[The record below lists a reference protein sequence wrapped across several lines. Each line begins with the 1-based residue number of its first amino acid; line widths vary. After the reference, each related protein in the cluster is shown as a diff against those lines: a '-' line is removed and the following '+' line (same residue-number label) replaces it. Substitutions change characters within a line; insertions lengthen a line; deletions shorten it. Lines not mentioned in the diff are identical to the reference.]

1 MKYVRI
7 IVIVLFVLSLGIYGL
22 SLVKEKRDEDPTKP
36 VITTDRDVVEVPCA
50 YEEADL
56 LEGLQASDEK
66 DGDLTNEIM
75 AGNLSQFLEPGV
87 CNVSYV
93 VFDSSNQSASLT
105 RKVKFTD
112 YQSPKFTLSEPLV
125 FRAGAGSNA
134 IKKVGASDMLD
145 GDISSLVTLV
155 DSTVDYRTEG
165 TYNLSVQVSNSLGD
179 VQKAELP
186 VHILEGSNASLQIQ
200 LQSPLV
206 YVKAGESFDPNAYVT
221 GVEDADG
228 NLLTA
233 PFIQA
238 ESNVNTAQEGCYE
251 VHYTA
256 SDEMGLQGETWM
268 IVIVRQ

>member
-1 MKYVRI
+1 
-7 IVIVLFVLSLGIYGL
+7 
-22 SLVKEKRDEDPTKP
+22 
-36 VITTDRDVVEVPCA
+36 
-50 YEEADL
+50 
-56 LEGLQASDEK
+56 
-66 DGDLTNEIM
+66 
-75 AGNLSQFLEPGV
+75 
-87 CNVSYV
+87 
-93 VFDSSNQSASLT
+93 
-105 RKVKFTD
+105 
-112 YQSPKFTLSEPLV
+112 
-125 FRAGAGSNA
+125 
-134 IKKVGASDMLD
+134 MLD

-155 DSTVDYRTEG
+155 DNTVDYRTEG

-179 VQKAELP
+179 VQNAELP

-206 YVKAGESFDPNAYVT
+206 YVKAGEAFDPNAYVT